1 MTRSNVDCERAREL
15 IHQVL
20 DGELMDARFREQLHV
35 HLAGCEE
42 CREVEADLGRIQTGL
57 RGLAELPLS
66 DAALQEVF
74 ASTSRSGGNPS
85 PWMERVLDWRF
96 VAAAAVLVVALAG
109 AWQWIQPARNEPSA
123 AELAQA
129 LEETR
134 MVLEMTAEALR
145 KAKRV
150 GVDDVLTDQVAPA
163 LREMPIDLPESPP
176 VERRKSRDDV

>member
-1 MTRSNVDCERAREL
+1 MTRPNVDCERAREL

-35 HLAGCEE
+35 HLAGCGE
-42 CREVEADLGRIQTGL
+42 CREVEADLGRIQLGL
-57 RGLAELPLS
+57 RGLAELPLP
-66 DAALQEVF
+66 DTALQEVWD
-74 ASTSRSGGNPS
+74 ATSRPRGSRNP
-85 PWMERVLDWRF
+85 WVERVLDWRF
-96 VAAAAVLVVALAG
+96 VAAAAVLIVALAG
-109 AWQWIQPARNEPSA
+109 SWQWIQPTRNEPNA

-150 GVDDVLTDQVAPA
+150 GVDDVLTDEVAPA
-163 LREMPIDLPESPP
+163 LRDLPIDLPQTPP
-176 VERRKSRDDV
+176 KKRRKSRDDV